1 MATSISKVIKL
12 FGVYLLNIMVIDQ
25 SGRVEETNKITIV
38 ALADIEKSFTIVL
51 PSKIKKE
58 LLETFR
64 KNGKPKAFP
73 IIVFA
78 TVVFMTMLR
87 SKTYPPEL
95 IIDIEYPGH
104 ENTIKNIIITLCRR
118 FKKKTPEIYFAN
130 IGKKDLAH
138 IAAWKTYKKIVKPN
152 LTLKSEDFKGVLFG
166 VKK

>member
-1 MATSISKVIKL
+1 MTFV
-12 FGVYLLNIMVIDQ
+12 
-25 SGRVEETNKITIV
+25 
-38 ALADIEKSFTIVL
+38 
-51 PSKIKKE
+51 SKIKKE

-138 IAAWKTYKKIVKPN
+138 IAAWKTYKKIVKLRECFFN
-152 LTLKSEDFKGVLFG
+152 KILMTSYLTHLYTESTKMYTFKT
-166 VKK
+166 